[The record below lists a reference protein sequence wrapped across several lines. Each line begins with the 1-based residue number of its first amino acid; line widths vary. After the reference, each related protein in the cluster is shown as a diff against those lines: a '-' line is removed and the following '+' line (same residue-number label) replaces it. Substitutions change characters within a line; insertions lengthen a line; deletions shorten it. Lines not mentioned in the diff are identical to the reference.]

1 MLVQE
6 WMTKEVFHIGPD
18 TSMMKASRLMKD
30 KNIRRLPVLDDN
42 QRVIG
47 IISDRDIKEASPS
60 KATTLDMHELYYLLS
75 ELKVKD
81 IMTKNPH
88 CAREKDS
95 VEGVALILMEKG
107 FGGMPVVDDDNKLV
121 GIITESDIFKV
132 LTSITGV
139 QSGGMQLAF
148 DLPNQRGMLR
158 PVLDALGER
167 GQSFVSILTS
177 HTALGERGQSF
188 VSILTSHTPDL
199 PVRRVYIRVQ
209 PMSREQEKELANSMK
224 SQFDSMVYWEPGKR
238 EQDA

>member
-30 KNIRRLPVLDDN
+30 KDIRRLPVVDDN
-42 QRVIG
+42 MRVIG
-47 IISDRDIKEASPS
+47 ILSDRDVKEASPS

-81 IMTKNPH
+81 IMTKNPV
-88 CAREKDS
+88 CAKETDS

-139 QSGGMQLAF
+139 RSGGMQLAF
-148 DLPNQRGMLR
+148 ELPNERGTLR
-158 PVLDALGER
+158 PVLDALREKSQG
-167 GQSFVSILTS
+167 FISILT
-177 HTALGERGQSF
+177 A
-188 VSILTSHTPDL
+188 HTPDS

-209 PMSREQEKELANSMK
+209 PMSLEEEKELAAAMK
-224 SQFDSMVYWEPGKR
+224 SQFDSMIYWESGKSK
-238 EQDA
+238 QGV